1 MLANIYW
8 IVLANKVK
16 LAQSVALDSRG
27 REFDSHRRPWS
38 CIFRNLSLLSLRKF
52 NTRKISLSFTFTI
65 VIECKMASWTTLLL
79 YHCITEQYYWN
90 NVEPILMLVQQCCS
104 RMWWLLFKH
113 CSGNNLVTLQLEIF
127 TCVGVYKMAMS
138 QISIFLENLLFHK
151 SFCVNITVH
160 VSHISNRKIIL
171 RKCLLSAIIFSAMI
185 CNPTH
190 HKL

>member
-8 IVLANKVK
+8 ILNRAGQHIPCVK

-27 REFDSHRRPWS
+27 HEFDSHRRPWS

-52 NTRKISLSFTFTI
+52 NTPYRLTLL

-79 YHCITEQYYWN
+79 YHCITEQYYWT

-138 QISIFLENLLFHK
+138 QTSIFLENLLFYK
-151 SFCVNITVH
+151 SFCVNITFTWV
-160 VSHISNRKIIL
+160 
-171 RKCLLSAIIFSAMI
+171 IFPI
-185 CNPTH
+185 E
-190 HKL
+190 KLY